1 MKQTFSFIRSA
12 PLGLL
17 LFLNGW
23 MAGCS
28 GERMAE
34 PTEPV
39 PVSAH
44 EALREQWGIE
54 TAGLHLSAKG
64 RMIDFR
70 YRVLDAEKASRLS
83 DRNVKPTLT
92 DLATGAVLHVP
103 SFPKIGTLRQTSA
116 KPAAEK
122 VYFIIFANTGMPVK
136 PGSRVTVAIGD
147 FKAENLIV
155 E

>member
-1 MKQTFSFIRSA
+1 MNQPFSNLSA
-12 PLGLL
+12 RLGLL
-17 LFLNGW
+17 LILSGW

-28 GERMAE
+28 GQRTAE
-34 PTEPV
+34 TTGPV
-39 PVSAH
+39 PLSAH

-54 TAGLHLSAKG
+54 VTGLHLSAKG

-70 YRVLDAEKASRLS
+70 YRVLNPEQASLLS
-83 DRNVKPTLT
+83 DRSIKPTLT

-103 SFPKIGTLRQTSA
+103 NFPKTGTLRQT
-116 KPAAEK
+116 AAEPVAGK
-122 VYFIIFANTGMPVK
+122 VYFMIFANAGMPVK

-147 FKAENLIV
+147 FKAENLVV